1 MAALN
6 QLEENEEEKEEEEE
20 PVEEEP
26 MEEDYEI
33 KTPGELIILDDR

>member
-6 QLEENEEEKEEEEE
+6 QLDNDEEEKEPE
-20 PVEEEP
+20 PEAVDEEP

-33 KTPGELIILDDR
+33 KTPGRF